1 MFIDTHCHIFS
12 EYYDDIDKVISECRD
27 NNIDKIIVN
36 GSNIKSNIEVMELAN
51 KYDIVYAAIGFHPTE
66 LDNFKEEYFCFLEE
80 NINNSK
86 VVAIG
91 EIGLDYHYDNTDKE
105 KQIMIFKRQLDI
117 ANKYNK
123 PIIVHSRDSIQDTYN
138 ILKQYKV
145 KGSIHCFSGS
155 VEMAREFIKLGYKLG
170 IGGIITYKNAKTIK
184 EVVRDIDLSYILLE
198 TDSPYL
204 TPSPYRG
211 ESNSPKYIPLIAE
224 AIADIKDVSIVDISR
239 VTTANAEAIFDF
251 FSKWCYN

>member
-66 LDNFKEEYFCFLEE
+66 LDDFKEKYFRFLEE

-105 KQIMIFKRQLDI
+105 KQIMVFRRQLDI

-138 ILKQYKV
+138 ILKKYNL

-155 VEMAREFIKLGYKLG
+155 VEMAREFIKLGYKIG

-184 EVVRDIDLSYILLE
+184 EVVKDTDLAYILLE

-204 TPSPYRG
+204 APVPHRG
-211 ESNSPKYIPLIAE
+211 EDNNPKYIPI
-224 AIADIKDVSIVDISR
+224 IADEIASIKGTSSLDIAR
-239 VTTANAEAIFDF
+239 ITTANAEDVFDF
-251 FSKWCYN
+251 SCKK

>member
-27 NNIDKIIVN
+27 NDIDKIIVN

-66 LDNFKEEYFCFLEE
+66 LDDFKEKYFRFLEE

-105 KQIMIFKRQLDI
+105 KQIMVFRRQLDI

-251 FSKWCYN
+251 FSK

>member
-66 LDNFKEEYFCFLEE
+66 LDDFKEKYFCFLEE

-105 KQIMIFKRQLDI
+105 KQIMVFRRQLDI

-251 FSKWCYN
+251 FSK

>member
-66 LDNFKEEYFCFLEE
+66 LDDFKEEYFRFLEE

-105 KQIMIFKRQLDI
+105 KQIMVFRRQLDI

-145 KGSIHCFSGS
+145 NGSIHCFSGS

-204 TPSPYRG
+204 TPSPYKG

-251 FSKWCYN
+251 FSK

>member
-66 LDNFKEEYFCFLEE
+66 LDDFKEKYFRFLEE

-105 KQIMIFKRQLDI
+105 KQIMVFRRQLDI

-123 PIIVHSRDSIQDTYN
+123 PIIVHSRDSMQDTYN

-251 FSKWCYN
+251 FSK